1 MREEKIATITL
12 FQDETLAS
20 FKKRYFTSFV
30 NVRYK
35 IKLEPI
41 FGRYC
46 AGSCI
51 VNSFT
56 AMIYANCFLAEE
68 GQYHVRDAAKL
79 PVATFLIQ
87 CRSCIRGRQSASVVH
102 QQPHDVVVVDD

>member
-1 MREEKIATITL
+1 MK
-12 FQDETLAS
+12 
-20 FKKRYFTSFV
+20 
-30 NVRYK
+30 VRYK
-35 IKLEPI
+35 IQLEPI
-41 FGRYC
+41 FGCCY

-51 VNSFT
+51 VNSFI
-56 AMIYANCFLAEE
+56 AIIYANCFLAAE